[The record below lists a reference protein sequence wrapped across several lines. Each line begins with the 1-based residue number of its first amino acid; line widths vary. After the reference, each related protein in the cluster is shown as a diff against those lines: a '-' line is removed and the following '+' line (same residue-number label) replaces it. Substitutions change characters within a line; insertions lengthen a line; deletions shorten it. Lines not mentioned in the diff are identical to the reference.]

1 MTIEE
6 LKEHKMNAI
15 AILNEE
21 SEYETAK
28 ATEKAFDLLIWQEEI
43 VEKFNSIPHTSFFLT
58 PEEVQKL
65 LESTT

>member
-6 LKEHKMNAI
+6 LKEHKMNAV

-28 ATEKAFDLLIWQEEI
+28 ATEKAFDLLILQEEI
-43 VEKFNSIPHTSFFLT
+43 VEKLKKMRNSIT
-58 PEEVQKL
+58 
-65 LESTT
+65 